1 MHTAAI
7 SNRFST
13 LDLTPSFGFG
23 DRIGLATPGHIESM
37 RRAGTGFAPIFA
49 QQSIREMG
57 RTGRTAC
64 DVIGAAVEGME
75 LGDWRDESGADADHL
90 KTSADVDITSAAGFT
105 FYTIDPSDYVDRHAD
120 DYDEHTLRAKFTEIQ
135 ELAPWSASYVN
146 FSVALPAGR
155 TFTIDEQAA
164 QRCAVKYGR
173 ALHHAIDLAKYIV
186 AVNESAGRACELELS
201 IDETPQPTS
210 LAEHYIIADQF
221 RQDGL
226 QLISIA
232 PKFIG
237 DFEKGIDYK
246 GDLVAL
252 EHSLADHAA

>member
-105 FYTIDPSDYVDRHAD
+105 FYTIDPSDYVDGNAD
-120 DYDEHTLRAKFTEIQ
+120 DYDEATLRER
-135 ELAPWSASYVN
+135 LAPIQSSVPWLESYLNLRVTLGN
-146 FSVALPAGR
+146 DHSFV
-155 TFTIDEQAA
+155 ID
-164 QRCAVKYGR
+164 
-173 ALHHAIDLAKYIV
+173 
-186 AVNESAGRACELELS
+186 
-201 IDETPQPTS
+201 
-210 LAEHYIIADQF
+210 
-221 RQDGL
+221 
-226 QLISIA
+226 
-232 PKFIG
+232 
-237 DFEKGIDYK
+237 
-246 GDLVAL
+246 
-252 EHSLADHAA
+252 